1 MMQNTFTALLHFKN
15 IIAEHSIL
23 SVGLL
28 LAVGFI
34 LGKLFERIKLP
45 AITGYI
51 LAGLIMGESI
61 TGIIAHGMVGNLHI
75 LTEIALGIIALTI
88 GGEFSLDKLR
98 RTGVRIITITVF
110 EAVFALIFVASIL
123 TLAGFGFRYALL
135 LGTIAS
141 ATAPAATVIIVREL
155 RARGEFIDYLYGVV
169 AFDDAISVILFSVVF
184 SLITPFLASAAVAP
198 GVSRGLVHALV
209 EIFVSA
215 ALGFLG
221 GWILHISTRKKYR
234 VNEIL
239 LISISSLF
247 IVLALSK
254 VFDLSMLITAMFM
267 GAALVNLSS
276 KNRRIFTTLEPVTPP
291 LFALFFILAG
301 AELNIAVFTGGITLY
316 YGFMYL
322 VSRFAG
328 KYTGVFL
335 GALATRA
342 PAGVRRYLG
351 FCLFPQA
358 GVAIGLALFLQTSP
372 LLLQSSPEVR
382 QMLVSIINII
392 LMTVFINELIGP
404 VISRFGIVKG
414 VDIER
419 R

>member
-1 MMQNTFTALLHFKN
+1 MMQTTYLALSHFKN

-28 LAVGFI
+28 LAAGFI
-34 LGKLFERIKLP
+34 LGKFFERIRLP
-45 AITGYI
+45 SITGYI
-51 LAGLIMGESI
+51 LAGLLMGESI
-61 TGIIAHGMVGNLHI
+61 SGIVTHEMTGNLHV

-88 GGEFSLDKLR
+88 GGEFSLDKIR
-98 RTGVRIITITVF
+98 RTGVKIITITIF
-110 EAVFALIFVASIL
+110 EAVGGFVFVSLFL
-123 TLAGFGFRYALL
+123 TLAGFGLRYALL

-169 AFDDAISVILFSVVF
+169 AFDDAISVILFSIVF
-184 SLITPFLASAAVAP
+184 SLITPFLASLAIKPSVWK
-198 GVSRGLVHALV
+198 GIIHAFV
-209 EIFVSA
+209 EIIMSA
-215 ALGFLG
+215 ILGFAG
-221 GWILHISTRKKYR
+221 GWILHLTTKKKYKI
-234 VNEIL
+234 NEITL
-239 LISISSLF
+239 VAISSLF
-247 IVLALSK
+247 IVIALSMAFK
-254 VFDLSMLITAMFM
+254 LSLLIAAMLM
-267 GAALVNLSS
+267 GATLINLSS
-276 KNRRIFTTLEPVTPP
+276 KNRRIFSILEPVTPP

-301 AELNIAVFTGGITLY
+301 AELNIAVFAGGVTLV
-316 YGFMYL
+316 YGFIYL

-328 KYTGVFL
+328 KFAGVFL
-335 GALATRA
+335 GALVTRA
-342 PAGVRRYLG
+342 PEGVRRYLG

-382 QMLVSIINII
+382 HMLESIVNII

>member
-1 MMQNTFTALLHFKN
+1 MMHTTFTVLLHFKN

-28 LAVGFI
+28 LAAGYI
-34 LGKLFERIKLP
+34 LGKLFERIRLP
-45 AITGYI
+45 SITGYL
-51 LAGLIMGESI
+51 LAGLLMGESVS
-61 TGIIAHGMVGNLHI
+61 GIVTHEMTGNLHI

-88 GGEFSLDKLR
+88 GGEFSLDKIR
-98 RTGVRIITITVF
+98 RTGVKIITITIF
-110 EAVFALIFVASIL
+110 EAVGAFVFVAFFL
-123 TLAGFGFRYALL
+123 TLAGFGIHYALL

-169 AFDDAISVILFSVVF
+169 AFDDAISVILFSIVF
-184 SLITPFLASAAVAP
+184 SIITPFLAPFAMQPSTMSGVIHAFIEIILSA
-198 GVSRGLVHALV
+198 L
-209 EIFVSA
+209 
-215 ALGFLG
+215 LGFAG
-221 GWILHISTRKKYR
+221 AWILHLTTRKKYKI
-234 VNEIL
+234 NEIM
-239 LISISSLF
+239 LIAVSSLF
-247 IVLALSK
+247 IVIALSMA
-254 VFDLSMLITAMFM
+254 VNLSLLIAAMFM
-267 GAALVNLSS
+267 GATLINLSS
-276 KNRRIFTTLEPVTPP
+276 KNRRIFTILEPITPP
-291 LFALFFILAG
+291 LFALFFIIAG
-301 AELNIAVFTGGITLY
+301 AELNIAVFTGGVTLL
-316 YGFMYL
+316 YGLIYL

-328 KYTGVFL
+328 KYTGVCL

-342 PAGVRRYLG
+342 PEGVRRYLA

-372 LLLQSSPEVR
+372 LLLQSSPEVQ
-382 QMLVSIINII
+382 QMLVAIINII
-392 LMTVFINELIGP
+392 LLTVFINELIGP

>member
-1 MMQNTFTALLHFKN
+1 MMQTTYLALSHFKN

-28 LAVGFI
+28 LAAGFI
-34 LGKLFERIKLP
+34 LGKLFERIRLP
-45 AITGYI
+45 SITGYI
-51 LAGLIMGESI
+51 LAGLLMGESI
-61 TGIIAHGMVGNLHI
+61 SGIVTHEMTGNLHV
-75 LTEIALGIIALTI
+75 LTEVALGIIALTI
-88 GGEFSLDKLR
+88 GGEFSLDKIR
-98 RTGVRIITITVF
+98 RTGVKIITITIF
-110 EAVFALIFVASIL
+110 EAVGGFVFVSLFL
-123 TLAGFGFRYALL
+123 TLAGFGLRYALL

-169 AFDDAISVILFSVVF
+169 AFDDAISVILFSIVF
-184 SLITPFLASAAVAP
+184 SIITPFLASLAMKPSVWK
-198 GVSRGLVHALV
+198 GIIHAFV
-209 EIFVSA
+209 EIIVSA
-215 ALGFLG
+215 ILGFAG
-221 GWILHISTRKKYR
+221 GWILHLTTKKKYKI
-234 VNEIL
+234 NEIM
-239 LISISSLF
+239 LIAISSLF
-247 IVLALSK
+247 IVIALSMAFK
-254 VFDLSMLITAMFM
+254 LSLLIAAMLM
-267 GAALVNLSS
+267 GATLINLSS
-276 KNRRIFTTLEPVTPP
+276 KNRRIFSILEPITPP

-301 AELNIAVFTGGITLY
+301 AELNIAVFAGGVTLL
-316 YGFMYL
+316 YGIIYL

-328 KYTGVFL
+328 KYAGVFF

-342 PAGVRRYLG
+342 PEGVRRYLG

-382 QMLVSIINII
+382 HMLVSIVNII
-392 LMTVFINELIGP
+392 LMTVFLNELIGP

>member
-1 MMQNTFTALLHFKN
+1 MMQTTYLALSHFKN

-28 LAVGFI
+28 LAAGYI
-34 LGKLFERIKLP
+34 LGKLFERIRLP
-45 AITGYI
+45 SITGYI
-51 LAGLIMGESI
+51 LAGLLMGESI
-61 TGIIAHGMVGNLHI
+61 SGIVTHEMTGNLHV
-75 LTEIALGIIALTI
+75 LTEVALGIIALTI
-88 GGEFSLDKLR
+88 GGEFSLDKIR
-98 RTGVRIITITVF
+98 RTGVKIITITIF
-110 EAVFALIFVASIL
+110 EAVGGFVFVSLFL
-123 TLAGFGFRYALL
+123 TLAGFGLRYALL

-169 AFDDAISVILFSVVF
+169 AFDDAISVILFSIVF
-184 SLITPFLASAAVAP
+184 SIITPFLASLAMKPSVWK
-198 GVSRGLVHALV
+198 GIIHAFV
-209 EIFVSA
+209 EIIVSA
-215 ALGFLG
+215 ILGFAG
-221 GWILHISTRKKYR
+221 GWILHLTTKKKYKI
-234 VNEIL
+234 NEIM
-239 LISISSLF
+239 LIAISSLF
-247 IVLALSK
+247 IVIALSMAFK
-254 VFDLSMLITAMFM
+254 LSLLIAAMLM
-267 GAALVNLSS
+267 GATLINLSS
-276 KNRRIFTTLEPVTPP
+276 KNRRIFSILEPITPP

-301 AELNIAVFTGGITLY
+301 AELNIAVFAGGVTLL
-316 YGFMYL
+316 YGFIYL

-328 KYTGVFL
+328 KYAGVFF

-342 PAGVRRYLG
+342 PEGVRRYLG

-382 QMLVSIINII
+382 HMLVSIVNII
-392 LMTVFINELIGP
+392 LMTVFLNELIGP